1 MSKCKGHTYTVRCI
15 VANEC
20 TLILSLEETTCCS
33 FSQRRNSRNIT
44 ECLDGENHSMKWKK
58 LKFQKE
64 LFQMLLTG
72 VIKVP
77 CPVLKLSCWTL
88 QRPFFSYLQCTVAS
102 LCIFFLVK
110 LFFFLVYKQRKMELV
125 EEIIYSFFNAFCCFK
140 SCIILKWL
148 SSVI

>member
-72 VIKVP
+72 VIKVL

-88 QRPFFSYLQCTVAS
+88 QRPFFSYLQHTVAI

-125 EEIIYSFFNAFCCFK
+125 EEIIYSFFNAYCCFK

>member
-20 TLILSLEETTCCS
+20 TLILSPEETTCCS

-44 ECLDGENHSMKWKK
+44 ECLDGENHCMKWKK

-72 VIKVP
+72 VIKVL
-77 CPVLKLSCWTL
+77 CPVLNYLVELCNVL
-88 QRPFFSYLQCTVAS
+88 FFSYLQRTVAS

-125 EEIIYSFFNAFCCFK
+125 EEIIYYFFNAYCCFK
-140 SCIILKWL
+140 IH
-148 SSVI
+148 V